1 MKKIKV
7 LFIICLIFLSV
18 HVGVNA
24 AEYKDVLRVGL
35 SYGNSAKAQANFSSS
50 ADINVYDVNTEEYIT
65 TIAANTKV
73 TLNATDAV
81 VQCGYYESS
90 TNVVRLES
98 NGTIFYNGKE
108 YRGSFEVR
116 NNGDLLRVINIVN
129 MDDYLASLLG
139 KEMSPSWPIE
149 ALKAQAVCARN
160 FAVASSGKHAS
171 YGFDVCATQDCQVYG
186 GVSSEAESTRRAVK
200 ETKGVTVTY
209 EGKVVQLYYFS
220 CDGGYTENSEDVW
233 VSALGYLRGKKDIYE
248 NPEYATLY
256 NWKKTF
262 TKKQIEDIL
271 AKKGKSVGELLN
283 VVIEEKSEN
292 NGVLKLTFIGTDG
305 KTSITKST
313 VRSYFSLNSNT
324 FTIERHINEQ
334 TEEPSNASWIT
345 VLTGSG
351 IQQIEKP
358 TYVLSADGLCEIT
371 YDEEEEEEENGI
383 SYDSYTFNGH
393 GYGHLVG
400 MSQWGAY
407 SMAKEG
413 FNYKDILNFYFTDI
427 EIVENAV
434 TEEEKTEAE
443 TMTYEP
449 QTNEAVTEIETEENE
464 ISDNIQWSDT
474 GL

>member
-1 MKKIKV
+1 M
-7 LFIICLIFLSV
+7 
-18 HVGVNA
+18 
-24 AEYKDVLRVGL
+24 
-35 SYGNSAKAQANFSSS
+35 
-50 ADINVYDVNTEEYIT
+50 
-65 TIAANTKV
+65 
-73 TLNATDAV
+73 
-81 VQCGYYESS
+81 
-90 TNVVRLES
+90 
-98 NGTIFYNGKE
+98 
-108 YRGSFEVR
+108 
-116 NNGDLLRVINIVN
+116 
-129 MDDYLASLLG
+129 
-139 KEMSPSWPIE
+139 
-149 ALKAQAVCARN
+149 
-160 FAVASSGKHAS
+160 
-171 YGFDVCATQDCQVYG
+171 
-186 GVSSEAESTRRAVK
+186 
-200 ETKGVTVTY
+200 
-209 EGKVVQLYYFS
+209 
-220 CDGGYTENSEDVW
+220 
-233 VSALGYLRGKKDIYE
+233 
-248 NPEYATLY
+248 
-256 NWKKTF
+256 
-262 TKKQIEDIL
+262 
-271 AKKGKSVGELLN
+271 
-283 VVIEEKSEN
+283 
-292 NGVLKLTFIGTDG
+292 
-305 KTSITKST
+305 
-313 VRSYFSLNSNT
+313 RSYFSLNSNT

-334 TEEPSNASWIT
+334 TEEPSNAPWIT